1 MSETATQQEAETL
14 QNKPGPIL
22 KEARERLGLEQKDI
36 ASQLNLQ
43 VDTID
48 AVENDAAEKLPAP
61 TYVRGYIRS
70 YARMVHLDGDALI
83 KLYESDAAGPPE
95 IIPDIKQHHQASS
108 TDKPVKAVTYL
119 ITFALALLLLAW
131 LQSHYVVDKNKQIT
145 ETAVAEPSDHYTS
158 PSYPGSTISTYEPPA
173 SGLSLYSENE
183 LTPQTEQEPTL
194 LTDKLISEIEMPGSS
209 DINAAIS
216 EATGTADE
224 EDSGSFIS
232 THDRIKFK
240 ITKDSWIEVYDSG
253 NNRLYLGLA
262 KTGEEI
268 DISGIAPFNILL
280 GYSPGVDVTFNGNKF
295 NPEPFSNAGI
305 AKFILSKPGEP
316 VVTE

>member
-1 MSETATQQEAETL
+1 MSDTALQETETL
-14 QNKPGPIL
+14 QNKPGRIL
-22 KEARERLGLEQKDI
+22 REARERLGLEQKDI

-70 YARMVHLDGDALI
+70 YARMVQLDSDALI
-83 KLYESDAAGPPE
+83 KLYENEAAGPPE
-95 IIPDIKQHHQASS
+95 IIPDIKQHHQVSS

-131 LQSHYVVDKNKQIT
+131 LQSHYVVDKNNQVT
-145 ETAVAEPSDHYTS
+145 ETPVEESSDHFTS
-158 PSYPGSTISTYEPPA
+158 PSYPDSGIPAYEPPA

-183 LTPQTEQEPTL
+183 LIPRTEQDPSP
-194 LTDKLISEIEMPGSS
+194 LTDKLISEIEMPGAP

-216 EATGTADE
+216 EATGTDDE
-224 EDSGSFIS
+224 ENTSSFIS
-232 THDRIKFK
+232 TDDRVKFK

-253 NNRLYLGLA
+253 NNKLYLGLA
-262 KTGEEI
+262 KSGEEL
-268 DISGIAPFNILL
+268 DITGVAPFNVLL
-280 GYSPGVDVTFNGNKF
+280 GYSPGVEVTFNGSKF
-295 NPEPFSNAGI
+295 DPEPFSNAGI

-316 VVTE
+316 EFTE